1 MGFKSNGINDFDIEA
16 LKREQE
22 EKKRL
27 AKLEEER
34 AAAEKKRLEEEALK
48 QQELQK
54 QEEQAISNDTEVVEL
69 QDTPDGLTMM
79 GEDGNEISIDKEQN
93 GNPVDVST
101 DITEDTVSE
110 SQTSDTV
117 INDTES
123 EDEIKSE
130 EATLETLDNAYLDE
144 VMKQQPEEE
153 EPQDEVS
160 RLLKQIYADEEA
172 AKKAKKAKEEKEE
185 KEKKQK
191 GKKKKKKKSAKN
203 NNQKAGYSH
212 SIYGENDDDDY
223 DDDDK
228 GISRFI
234 PVIGIV
240 VVVIAVIALIAVG
253 INATNYKKNDEP
265 ETTSYDQASN
275 PLQEDS
281 YEDISDV
288 VKLYYQAK
296 AAGDVNALAQY
307 VDNMD
312 GITEDSLAE
321 ESSYI
326 TGYSD
331 ITCNTK
337 NGLYAN
343 TYVVFVRYS
352 LQIKNIATPAP
363 GISILYVIR
372 DDETGNI
379 YIHNGV
385 TDKEVLDYIS
395 MISQD
400 DDVVALYTEVNNSLN
415 DALNADGDLKNFYDA
430 LAAKNNAN
438 QSTDDGAAQ

>member
-101 DITEDTVSE
+101 DITEDTASV

-130 EATLETLDNAYLDE
+130 EATLETLDSAYLDE

-191 GKKKKKKKSAKN
+191 GKKKKKKRKKVLRIIN
-203 NNQKAGYSH
+203 KKPD
-212 SIYGENDDDDY
+212 I
-223 DDDDK
+223 
-228 GISRFI
+228 
-234 PVIGIV
+234 VIQ
-240 VVVIAVIALIAVG
+240 
-253 INATNYKKNDEP
+253 YMEKMMMM
-265 ETTSYDQASN
+265 TTMMT
-275 PLQEDS
+275 
-281 YEDISDV
+281 IKV
-288 VKLYYQAK
+288 
-296 AAGDVNALAQY
+296 LA
-307 VDNMD
+307 
-312 GITEDSLAE
+312 
-321 ESSYI
+321 
-326 TGYSD
+326 
-331 ITCNTK
+331 
-337 NGLYAN
+337 
-343 TYVVFVRYS
+343 
-352 LQIKNIATPAP
+352 
-363 GISILYVIR
+363 
-372 DDETGNI
+372 
-379 YIHNGV
+379 
-385 TDKEVLDYIS
+385 
-395 MISQD
+395 
-400 DDVVALYTEVNNSLN
+400 
-415 DALNADGDLKNFYDA
+415 DLF
-430 LAAKNNAN
+430 L
-438 QSTDDGAAQ
+438 